1 LQLRIFQGQR
11 DATVVNS
18 QLTLH
23 ILDKRKKWMK
33 NTVTDNNTG
42 MRYLGILER
51 VMLAGEGGQN
61 GLGFDIKLTDSPSRA

>member
-1 LQLRIFQGQR
+1 
-11 DATVVNS
+11 
-18 QLTLH
+18 
-23 ILDKRKKWMK
+23 MK